1 MTVVPVNAKP
11 VRRMKTPGGGAF
23 RAMGRIIGLPA
34 FALAAVLGLAGCS
47 AIKLAYSSAPNITYL
62 WIDGYLDLN
71 DTQSPQV
78 KEELSSLHQWHRTVE
93 LPRYADL
100 VQRASTMAT
109 GEVSAQQVCAFVDEA
124 RSRVL
129 ALTAHAEPAAA
140 TLATSLTP
148 AQLRHLER
156 KYESNNKDYRKEW
169 LDASP
174 KEQKEL
180 RYKQVLDRS
189 EMIYGRLD
197 RAQRDAIRREVD
209 ASSFDPVVSYAER
222 QRRQRDALATLRQLM
237 DTKPAPAQ
245 ARAVIRGYMERTLES
260 PDPAYRTY
268 AKKLQQES
276 CVSFAQAHATTTPQ
290 QRDTA
295 QKRLRAYERDLR
307 EMAAAV
313 D

>member
-1 MTVVPVNAKP
+1 
-11 VRRMKTPGGGAF
+11 MKRPASGAF
-23 RAMGRIIGLPA
+23 RALGRIIGLPA

-47 AIKLAYSSAPNITYL
+47 AIKLVYSSAPNITYL

-71 DTQSPQV
+71 DSQSPQV

-93 LPRYADL
+93 LPRYAEL
-100 VQRASTMAT
+100 LQRASTLAL
-109 GEVSAQQVCAFVDEA
+109 GEVSPQQVCAVVDEA
-124 RSRVL
+124 RVRVL

-140 TLATSLTP
+140 ALATSLTP

-169 LDASP
+169 LDATP

-197 RAQRDAIRREVD
+197 RPQRDAIRREVE
-209 ASSFDPVVSYAER
+209 ASNFDPIISYAER
-222 QRRQRDALATLRQLM
+222 QRRQRDALTTLRQLM
-237 DTKPAPAQ
+237 ETRPAPAQ

-260 PDPAYRTY
+260 PDPAYRAY

-276 CVSFAQAHATTTPQ
+276 CASFAQAHATTTLQ
-290 QRDTA
+290 QRETA
-295 QKRLRAYERDLR
+295 QRRLKAYERDLR
-307 EMAAAV
+307 EMAGAT